1 MRTIGRDFGDTAR
14 KVYAVASGALGN
26 GKAVVVKS
34 DGTVSVVGTDTVSA
48 NYSYGSTTATS
59 GVASQNI
66 HISADPFNSNRWAY
80 IWMDDSSN
88 NEIRIRIITRSGSS
102 LTQSSNSDVDTDGNA
117 NRPYAVWDT
126 VTQNKLL
133 LFYNEGSANKGACK
147 VCTFTGSAGSESFSY
162 GSQLIYTNHQPNAGS
177 TGANTPT
184 PPVAIGTTGSYLH
197 TWRLA
202 TGSNTGY
209 TYSQILRVN
218 GTTVTKSDNG
228 GSDGNIL
235 ISANLY
241 SAGQVAINPTDATKG
256 FMTVVNAS
264 EKWVMYPLTLSGTG
278 DAMAVSVG
286 SEQVVTPN
294 IRTDGNGYANN
305 EGFQRIQYIDGER
318 FLIFARG
325 GDSPHNKKIVSI
337 MVKYVGTTYTGGG
350 TSSSSPTYLP
360 QNISTTSNNPSAF
373 NVSNNIVTDPT
384 TFVTIATFE
393 GMNPKQILV
402 SVGNVNTG
410 TGAITYANQ
419 VRIDDN
425 VSNTAAY
432 YINCPQ
438 QSGADQAV
446 LTGWAISG
454 QIPSVRLMLSGS
466 SVLNLTSENFIG
478 ITPSAYP
485 TGAGAEIQTKGAIN
499 EEQSG
504 LTAGQSYFVQA
515 DGTLGTT
522 AGDPSVFAGTAVSAT
537 KIIVKG

>member
-1 MRTIGRDFGDTAR
+1 MKTIGRDFGDTAR

-59 GVASQNI
+59 GQASQYT
-66 HISADPFNSNRWAY
+66 HVSADPFNSNRWAMT
-80 IWMDDSSN
+80 WTDDVGTKYV
-88 NEIRIRIITRSGSS
+88 RLLIITRSGSS
-102 LTQSSNSDVDTDGNA
+102 LTFSSISNVYTGGNA
-117 NRPYAVWDT
+117 SLPYAVWDV
-126 VTQNKLL
+126 VTTNKIVM
-133 LFYNEGSANKGACK
+133 FYSNSANKGTTR
-147 VCTFTGSAGSESFSY
+147 VCTISGSAGSESFSY
-162 GSQLIYTNHQPNAGS
+162 GTELVFSNITP
-177 TGANTPT
+177 TGGNTTTVGVT
-184 PPVAIGTTGSYLH
+184 PPVAIGTTGSYLF
-197 TWRLA
+197 TYRK
-202 TGSNTGY
+202 SSDGY
-209 TYSQILRVN
+209 TYSQILRVS

-235 ISANLY
+235 ISANLA

-294 IRTDGNGYANN
+294 LRTDGNGYVNSG
-305 EGFQRIQYIDGER
+305 GFQRIQYIDGER
-318 FLIFARG
+318 FLIFAKG

-360 QNISTTSNNPSAF
+360 QNISTTDNTPLNF
-373 NVSNNIVTDPT
+373 GVSNNIVTDPT

-393 GMNPKQILV
+393 NMNPRQILI
-402 SVGNVNTG
+402 SVGNVNKS

-438 QSGADQAV
+438 QSGSDQAV

-454 QIPSVRLMLSGS
+454 QIPYVRLMLSGS

-485 TGAGAEIQTKGAIN
+485 DGAGAEIQTKGAIN

-504 LTAGQSYFVQA
+504 LTAGQSYFVQT

-522 AGDPSVFAGTAVSAT
+522 ADDPSVFAGTAVSAT